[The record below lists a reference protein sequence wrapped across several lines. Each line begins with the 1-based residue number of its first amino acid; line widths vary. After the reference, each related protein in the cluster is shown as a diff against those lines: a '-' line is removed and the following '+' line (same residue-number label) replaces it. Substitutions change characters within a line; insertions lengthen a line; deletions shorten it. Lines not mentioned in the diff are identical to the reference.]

1 MDTPFLSLVEDR
13 WNALRRAAD
22 CAQARSVASRPAPGQ
37 LLIEVETREA
47 RATIAAQESPRTLQ
61 IIVYRFRNVRTLC
74 EGSCATK
81 AELEHRLVSLSVDL
95 SASPFA

>member
-1 MDTPFLSLVEDR
+1 MDTDFLSLVEDR

-22 CAQARSVASRPAPGQ
+22 CAQTLSVASRPAPRQ

-47 RATIAAQESPRTLQ
+47 KATIAAQETPRTLE
-61 IIVYRFRNVRTLC
+61 ITVYRFRNVRTLC
-74 EGSCATK
+74 EGFCATE
-81 AELEHRLVSLSVDL
+81 AELERRLVSLSVDL